1 MKKNKYIY
9 GTIAA
14 TTAITLATVG
24 ASTVSADTQYG
35 IVLNRVTGEWQTV
48 NHVTGEI
55 VKSEPNGTYSTYDEA
70 NAGLSSWLETQA
82 STVETPVA
90 TETTAVAAPKTSAD
104 VKPAL
109 DAQQAV
115 VDATAQEAT
124 NAQADADAANQDV
137 TTAQAD
143 IATATQAV
151 KDAEANA
158 VNATPE
164 NIAANQA
171 DQAANLADQQ
181 ANATETDQVNA
192 EIADQTSKVAD
203 AQTAVNTAQAEKD
216 AADANVAA
224 KEADVKAAQDAIS
237 GTGLAEA
244 QANLDQAK
252 ADVKTAESNVNT
264 ATKAVDTANQAD
276 ADRQTKIDAATTDV
290 AVKTDAV
297 DTAKA
302 KLTAAQDAV
311 TKTSQALDITTQSLS
326 KAEQALAEYL
336 DNNQNSFALAVQKEI
351 LDKTGETYFGDD
363 VKSLRD
369 LVAQFKELL
378 AQSQYRQAQDY
389 AERHQLGAKLTAFLT
404 NNSAEKH
411 LSNLIGSDVLNSTIT
426 VVDAVPQM
434 TFETYK
440 SLNIVIS
447 SQVNAIRKLF
457 ETGTSSFLTEQ
468 SLVDGWNAQKLY
480 QNSAI
485 TMSNISLLDKG
496 HYENVTNATKEN
508 LFFTTTT
515 YRNRSTVT
523 FKELSHWVLEG
534 VMYWLFEDAHSNF
547 GHHRHTLADGSHA
560 YGIFANNVSAAVLEN
575 TFRTSKSDSIVYK
588 LYDVKAREA
597 ELTYWENVRDTFNR
611 KFQNLRQLQADNAE
625 AMSAIQNYVSL
636 ENTSYT
642 TYTKQGQSVPVTIEA
657 EITKAYTKAWEYLV
671 INDADITANTI
682 LPGVNFNDLSAGYW
696 LARMVPNVL
705 FAMTKEY
712 ASSDRNNIAGFDD
725 YGYLPYGAYAT
736 LTGNLR
742 NTIPALKNAVEI
754 EKQNLAQ
761 LLAQIPT
768 DAKIATLQVALTKAQ
783 ADQAQAQTAS
793 DEAKAKLTQASS
805 DYATALEA
813 KTQAEKVL
821 ADATAT
827 PLQTQVAEN
836 NLRLAT
842 IALQNAE
849 TRKADAQKAVDNFS
863 ANLAEKKAALDT
875 AKAELATAQAT
886 ATAKA
891 EALKT
896 AQANL
901 ASQQATLDSLN
912 KERDTL
918 LAEKDRLVEEA
929 KALAEELNGYLN
941 APAILADA
949 QATLTAKQAALTE
962 AQAKA
967 ETAQT
972 KLETVTAKLNE
983 ENAKLAELQAE
994 YATVKDLEDKAKDNI
1009 IATLPDGTVVAVPKT
1024 APTADAKP
1032 AVDVNLVKDAVAKG
1046 QDVTVVDGEV
1056 VVANPQA
1063 GVTVTQTATGEK
1075 VTYSRVER
1083 AKTLPNTGEQTSLL
1097 ALAGVAVLSSLG
1109 LASARR
1115 RKQG

>member
-1 MKKNKYIY
+1 MNKKTFK
-9 GTIAA
+9 TLA
-14 TTAITLATVG
+14 TGAAITLATVG

-48 NHVTGEI
+48 NHATGEI

-82 STVETPVA
+82 STVETPA
-90 TETTAVAAPKTSAD
+90 AETTAVETTKTAAD
-104 VKPAL
+104 VKSEV
-109 DAQQAV
+109 DTQQAV
-115 VDATAQEAT
+115 VDATAAEA
-124 NAQADADAANQDV
+124 NQAQADADAANQDV

-143 IATATQAV
+143 VDTATQAV

-158 VNATPE
+158 ANATPE

-171 DQAANLADQQ
+171 DQAANLADQT

-192 EIADQTSKVAD
+192 EIVAQTQAVAD
-203 AQTAVNTAQAEKD
+203 AQTVVDTAKAEKD
-216 AADANVAA
+216 QADATVIA
-224 KEADVKAAQDAIS
+224 KETDVKAAQDALS

-244 QANLDQAK
+244 QATLDQATK
-252 ADVKTAESNVNT
+252 DVATATTALDT
-264 ATKAVDTANQAD
+264 ATKAVDAAKKSD
-276 ADRQTKIDAATTDV
+276 ADRDAKIKDAQTDV

-297 DTAKA
+297 DTAKE

-515 YRNRSTVT
+515 YRNLSTVT

-597 ELTYWENVRDTFNR
+597 ELTNWENVRDTFNR

-657 EITKAYTKAWEYLV
+657 EITKAYTKAWDYLV

-682 LPGVNFNDLSAGYW
+682 LPGVNSNDLSVGYW

-761 LLAQIPT
+761 LQAQLPT

-783 ADQAQAQTAS
+783 ADQAQAAS
-793 DEAKAKLTQASS
+793 DAAKAELTKASS
-805 DYATALEA
+805 DYAKALEL
-813 KTQAEKVL
+813 KTQAEKTL

-836 NLRLAT
+836 NLRLAE

-849 TRKADAQKAVDNFS
+849 TRKTEAQKAVDNFS
-863 ANLAEKKAALDT
+863 ADLATKKSALDT
-875 AKAELATAQAT
+875 AKAELVQAQAT

-891 EALKT
+891 EALTT

-901 ASQQATLDSLN
+901 ATQQATLDSLN
-912 KERDTL
+912 KERAAL

-929 KALAEELNGYLN
+929 KALAEELDGYLN
-941 APAILADA
+941 APARLANA
-949 QATLTAKQAALTE
+949 QATLPEKQAALTE

-967 ETAQT
+967 ETAQN
-972 KLETVTAKLNE
+972 KLETVTAKLAAE
-983 ENAKLAELQAE
+983 ESKLAELQAE
-994 YATVKDLEDKAKDNI
+994 YDKLKDLEDKAKDNV
-1009 IATLPDGTVVAVPKT
+1009 IATLPDGTVIAVPKD
-1024 APTADAKP
+1024 APTAVEKP
-1032 AVDVNLVKDAVAKG
+1032 AINIDAVKDAITKG
-1046 QDVTVVDGEV
+1046 QDVTVVDGKV
-1056 VVANPQA
+1056 VVTNPQA
-1063 GVTVTQTATGEK
+1063 GVTVTPRGI
-1075 VTYSRVER
+1075 TYSRVER

-1109 LASARR
+1109 FAVTKRKRR
-1115 RKQG
+1115 G

>member
-48 NHVTGEI
+48 NHATGEI

-82 STVETPVA
+82 STVETPA
-90 TETTAVAAPKTSAD
+90 AETTAVEAPKTSAD

-115 VDATAQEAT
+115 VDATAQDAT
-124 NAQADADAANQDV
+124 KAQADVDAANQDV
-137 TTAQAD
+137 TTAQTD
-143 IATATQAV
+143 VDTATQAV

-158 VNATPE
+158 ANAAPE
-164 NIAANQA
+164 NIEANQA
-171 DQAANLADQQ
+171 DQAAN
-181 ANATETDQVNA
+181 ATETDEVNA
-192 EIADQTSKVAD
+192 EIASQTETVAD

-216 AADANVAA
+216 QADANVTA
-224 KEADVKAAQDAIS
+224 KEADVKAAQDALS

-244 QANLDQAK
+244 QATLDQAK
-252 ADVKTAESNVNT
+252 TDVKTAEANVTT
-264 ATKAVDTANQAD
+264 ATDAVATAKQAD
-276 ADRQTKIDAATTDV
+276 ADRDAKIKAAETEV
-290 AVKTDAV
+290 AVKSDAV

-389 AERHQLGAKLTAFLT
+389 AERHQLGAKITAFLT

-485 TMSNISLLDKG
+485 TMSNVSLLDKG

-508 LFFTTTT
+508 LFFTATT
-515 YRNRSTVT
+515 YRNLSTVT
-523 FKELSHWVLEG
+523 FKELSHLVLEG

-783 ADQAQAQTAS
+783 ADQAQAAS
-793 DEAKAKLTQASS
+793 DAAKAQLTKASS

-821 ADATAT
+821 AEATAT

-836 NLRLAT
+836 NLRLAE

-849 TRKADAQKAVDNFS
+849 ARKADAQKAVDNFS
-863 ANLAEKKAALDT
+863 ADLATKKAALDT
-875 AKAELATAQAT
+875 AKTELA
-886 ATAKA
+886 K
-891 EALKT
+891 
-896 AQANL
+896 
-901 ASQQATLDSLN
+901 QQGTLDSLN
-912 KERDTL
+912 KDKVAL

-929 KALAEELNGYLN
+929 NALATELKGYLD
-941 APAILADA
+941 APAILAEA
-949 QATLTAKQAALTE
+949 QATLTEKQAALTE

-967 ETAQT
+967 ETAQN
-972 KLETVTAKLNE
+972 KLETVTAKLAAE
-983 ENAKLAELQAE
+983 ESKLAELQAE
-994 YATVKDLEDKAKDNI
+994 YNKLKDLEDKAKDNV
-1009 IATLPDGTVVAVPKT
+1009 IATLPDGTIVAVPKD
-1024 APTADAKP
+1024 APTAVEKP
-1032 AVDVNLVKDAVAKG
+1032 A
-1046 QDVTVVDGEV
+1046 VDGEV
-1056 VVANPQA
+1056 VVTNPQA

-1075 VTYSRVER
+1075 VTYSRAER

-1097 ALAGVAVLSSLG
+1097 ALAGLTVLSSLG
-1109 LASARR
+1109 LVSARR